1 MNQVLS
7 LCSGKIDEIA
17 DPSAEIAVTERM
29 KAMTDDKTDRIADHA
44 EQEIGL
50 TKKTKSMT

>member
-1 MNQVLS
+1 MDQVSS
-7 LCSGKIDEIA
+7 LCSDIDEIA

>member
-29 KAMTDDKTDRIADHA
+29 KSMADDKTDRIADTA
-44 EQEIGL
+44 EPKL
-50 TKKTKSMT
+50 D